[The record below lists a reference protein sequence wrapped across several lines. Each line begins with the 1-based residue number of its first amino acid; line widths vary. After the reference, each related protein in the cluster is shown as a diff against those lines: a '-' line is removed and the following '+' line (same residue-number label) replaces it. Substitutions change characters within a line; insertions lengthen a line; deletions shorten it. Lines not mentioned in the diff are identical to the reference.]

1 MEFAAKLSRCI
12 SGVSLGIGLLV
23 LLNSVQVPFYLY
35 YPHVTQTILT
45 SATYDLYLFLASSV
59 SVPTILVLNKSKLS
73 KSGLIG
79 ILTIWIAALSLTVLG
94 VEYAAVI
101 LYATVAFGVILSV
114 SKSDLR
120 GLAVGNV
127 LAPALSIFLL
137 IESSSLY
144 YWVGAALNPHGQLG
158 LLSQELELN
167 LTFSLFPLAI
177 GLMLLLLF
185 SWVPLTVRFR
195 RKPLVIR
202 YEPTA
207 KTKPNVRV
215 LAASLDL
222 FAILAIIIFFYP
234 YLAGQAWIV
243 GVDSYWRYLNPLN
256 ALASLTLYQAF
267 ATSYTHGLYVGFL
280 YLIELATRMSAFSIV
295 KFAPLILAIAT
306 ASTVFLAILKGGW
319 NHELAILSAICTLLW
334 LPTTLGIYAGIQA
347 NWIAYLLWMLFLALY
362 FQSGSWNLITFVAGG
377 LISLTILVIH
387 PWTWGVFA
395 ATLLITVP
403 VSWRTSWK
411 DRSIRSAL
419 AAIIIALPVG
429 ALGYE
434 AFPNLRYDWLNTVG
448 LYASPVIQPGS
459 LLSFGGAMQEL
470 FVNWTPFIPPLLL
483 LLSLI
488 GVYSLSGRQG
498 GARNYVVAW
507 IVTWFIGSILVAP
520 TNYNPTNPGL
530 SETGLW
536 RMLYVSPLP
545 ILLALGLEK
554 CLDISKR
561 WQTPSLGEKWP
572 LKSYLA
578 SLALVAVSAGLFLFE
593 DPLVRLAI
601 LTGVVVAVIVVEF
614 RFPRYQTAR
623 TFLAAILILLLV
635 NAAFRS
641 LYPLLLDPHSLFG
654 PVGAQ

>member
-1 MEFAAKLSRCI
+1 MEFAAKLSRCV

-23 LLNSVQVPFYLY
+23 LLNSLEIPFYLY

-45 SATYDLYLFLASSV
+45 SAAYDLYFFLASSV
-59 SVPTILVLNKSKLS
+59 SVPCILILNKSKLPRP
-73 KSGLIG
+73 GLIG
-79 ILTIWIAALSLTVLG
+79 ILAMWAAAVTLTVLG
-94 VEYAAVI
+94 INYAVVI

-114 SKSDLR
+114 SKSEVR
-120 GLAVGNV
+120 GVAIGDV
-127 LAPALSIFLL
+127 LAPTLSIFVL
-137 IESSSLY
+137 IEASPLY
-144 YWVGAALNPHGQLG
+144 YWAGAALNPHGQVG

-167 LTFSLFPLAI
+167 LTFSLFPIAI
-177 GLMLLLLF
+177 GLMLLLLL
-185 SWVPLTVRFR
+185 SWIPLTIRFP

-207 KTKPNVRV
+207 KPTNIRL

-256 ALASLTLYQAF
+256 ALAGLTMYQAF
-267 ATSYTHGLYVGFL
+267 ATSYTHGLYVAFL
-280 YLIELATRMSAFSIV
+280 YLIELATRMSIFSVV
-295 KFAPLILAIAT
+295 KYAPLILAFAT

-319 NHELAILSAICTLLW
+319 NQELAILSAICTLLW

-347 NWIAYLLWMLFLALY
+347 NWVAYLLWMLFLSLY
-362 FQSGSWNLITFVAGG
+362 FRSGTWNVITFVVEGF
-377 LISLTILVIH
+377 ISFAIFVIH
-387 PWTWGVFA
+387 PWTWGVFFT
-395 ATLLITVP
+395 TLLITIL
-403 VSWRTSWK
+403 VSWRTAWK
-411 DRSIRSAL
+411 DRSVRGAL
-419 AAIIIALPVG
+419 AAVIIALPVG
-429 ALGYE
+429 AGAYE
-434 AFPNLRYDWLNTVG
+434 VLPNLRYDMMNALG
-448 LYASPVIQPGS
+448 LYASPVIQPSS
-459 LLSFGGAMQEL
+459 LLTFGSAMQEL
-470 FVNWTPFIPPLLL
+470 FVNWTPFISPLLL
-483 LLSLI
+483 LLCLV

-498 GARNYVVAW
+498 GARNYLVAW

-520 TNYNPTNPGL
+520 SGYNPTNPGV

-561 WQTPSLGEKWP
+561 WQIPSLGENWP
-572 LKSYLA
+572 RKSHLT
-578 SLALVAVSAGLFLFE
+578 SLALIAVSAGLFLFE

-601 LTGVVVAVIVVEF
+601 LAGVVVGVIVVEF
-614 RFPRYQTAR
+614 KFPRYQTAR
-623 TFLAAILILLLV
+623 SFLAVILILLLV

>member
-23 LLNSVQVPFYLY
+23 LLNSLKIPFYLY

-45 SATYDLYLFLASSV
+45 SATYDLYFFLASSV
-59 SVPTILVLNKSKLS
+59 SVPCTLVLNKSKLS
-73 KSGLIG
+73 RSGLFG
-79 ILTIWIAALSLTVLG
+79 ILTMWAAALTLTVLG
-94 VEYAAVI
+94 VRYAVVI
-101 LYATVAFGVILSV
+101 LYATVAFGVISSV
-114 SKSDLR
+114 SKSELR
-120 GLAVGNV
+120 GLAVGDV
-127 LAPALSIFLL
+127 LVPALSIFVL
-137 IESSSLY
+137 IESSPLY
-144 YWVGAALNPHGQLG
+144 YWVGAALNPHAQVGM
-158 LLSQELELN
+158 LSQELELN

-185 SWVPLTVRFR
+185 SWIALTIRFR

-207 KTKPNVRV
+207 KTKPKIRL

-222 FAILAIIIFFYP
+222 FAILAIITFFYS
-234 YLAGQAWIV
+234 YLAGQGWIV
-243 GVDSYWRYLNPLN
+243 GVDSYWIYLNPLN
-256 ALASLTLYQAF
+256 ALAGLTPYQAF

-295 KFAPLILAIAT
+295 KYAPLILAIAT

-319 NHELAILSAICTLLW
+319 NHELAILSAVCTLLW

-347 NWIAYLLWMLFLALY
+347 NWVAYLLWMLFLSLY
-362 FQSGSWNLITFVAGG
+362 FRSGVWSVITFVVEG
-377 LISLTILVIH
+377 LISFAILVIH
-387 PWTWGVFA
+387 PWTWGIFFT
-395 ATLLITVP
+395 TLLITIL
-403 VSWRTSWK
+403 VSWRTPWK
-411 DRSIRSAL
+411 DRPVHGAL
-419 AAIIIALPVG
+419 AALIIALPVG
-429 ALGYE
+429 AGAYGVL
-434 AFPNLRYDWLNTVG
+434 PNLRYDLMNTLG
-448 LYASPVIQPGS
+448 LYASPFFQPGS
-459 LLSFGGAMQEL
+459 LLTFGGAMQEL

-483 LLSLI
+483 LLCLV

-554 CLDISKR
+554 CLEISKR
-561 WQTPSLGEKWP
+561 WQIHSLGEKWP
-572 LKSYLA
+572 LKSHLT
-578 SLALVAVSAGLFLFE
+578 SLALIAASAGLFLFD

-601 LTGVVVAVIVVEF
+601 LTAVVVAVIVVEF
-614 RFPRYQTAR
+614 RFPRYRTAR
-623 TFLAAILILLLV
+623 SFLAVILILLLV

>member
-12 SGVSLGIGLLV
+12 SGVSLGIGLLA
-23 LLNSVQVPFYLY
+23 LLNSVQIPFYLY

-45 SATYDLYLFLASSV
+45 SATYDLYFFLASSV
-59 SVPTILVLNKSKLS
+59 SVPCTLVLNKSKLS
-73 KSGLIG
+73 KPGLIG
-79 ILTIWIAALSLTVLG
+79 ILTVWIVALALTVLG
-94 VEYAAVI
+94 VNYAVVI
-101 LYATVAFGVILSV
+101 LYATVFFGVILSV
-114 SKSDLR
+114 SKSELR
-120 GLAVGNV
+120 RPAVGNA
-127 LAPALSIFLL
+127 LTPALSIFVLV
-137 IESSSLY
+137 ESSPLY
-144 YWVGAALNPHGQLG
+144 YWVGAALNPHEQVG

-185 SWVPLTVRFR
+185 SWIPLTIRFR
-195 RKPLVIR
+195 RKPLVVR

-207 KTKPNVRV
+207 KTKPNIRL

-234 YLAGQAWIV
+234 YLAGQGWIV

-256 ALASLTLYQAF
+256 ALAGLTLYQAF
-267 ATSYTHGLYVGFL
+267 VSSYTHGLYVGFL

-347 NWIAYLLWMLFLALY
+347 NWVAYLLWMLFLSLY
-362 FQSGSWNLITFVAGG
+362 FRSGIWNVITFIAEG
-377 LISLTILVIH
+377 LVSFAIFVIH
-387 PWTWGVFA
+387 PWTWGVFFT
-395 ATLLITVP
+395 TLLMTIL
-403 VSWRTSWK
+403 VSWRTPWK
-411 DRSIRSAL
+411 DRSVQGAL
-419 AAIIIALPVG
+419 AALIIVLPVG
-429 ALGYE
+429 AGAYGVL
-434 AFPNLRYDWLNTVG
+434 PNLRYDLMNTLG
-448 LYASPVIQPGS
+448 LYVSPFIQPGS
-459 LLSFGGAMQEL
+459 LLTFGGAMQEL

-483 LLSLI
+483 LLCLV

-507 IVTWFIGSILVAP
+507 VVTWCIGSFLVAP
-520 TNYNPTNPGL
+520 SGYNATNPGL

-545 ILLALGLEK
+545 ILLALGWEK

-561 WQTPSLGEKWP
+561 CQIPSLGKKWP
-572 LKSYLA
+572 LKSHLT
-578 SLALVAVSAGLFLFE
+578 SLALIAVSAGLFLFE

-601 LTGVVVAVIVVEF
+601 LTGVVVAVIVVGF
-614 RFPRYQTAR
+614 KFPRYQTAR
-623 TFLAAILILLLV
+623 SFLAAILILLFV
-635 NAAFRS
+635 NAALRS

-654 PVGAQ
+654 PAGAQ